1 MPSADASA
9 PDAFRLPR
17 NVKPSRY
24 RLTLQPDLETFT
36 FKGEQTVDIE
46 IVEPTSSV
54 ALNAAEL
61 EIGRAALRRPPFD
74 SPPEG
79 GIGGGNSPAQGG
91 NGGGLAALSISLDAD
106 AETVTLDFG
115 ETLAPGPAQLDLEFT
130 GVLNDRLVGFYRS
143 EYQAPNP
150 ETGESETRYL
160 ATTQFEATDARRAFP
175 CWDEPAQKA
184 VFDVTLVFADG
195 YQAVSNTPIVEEKI
209 LRSAQNDNGSGQN
222 DNGAVQSDVGPGL
235 KSVRFAE
242 TPVMS
247 TYLLAFVVGDLA
259 AVAADAADG
268 TRVGVWTTRGKENQ
282 AGFALDTSVKLLGY
296 FNEYFGI
303 PYPLPK
309 LDHIAIPDFAAGAM
323 ENWGCVTYRETA
335 LLVDPENSSAGTRQ
349 RVAEVVAHE
358 MAHMWF
364 GDLVTMEWW
373 DDLWLNE
380 SFASWM
386 GTKAVDWL
394 FPDWEMWT
402 QFVNMDTNRALSLD
416 GLKNSHPIEQE
427 VKNPAEVSQLFD
439 AISYSKGASVIRML
453 EQFLGPEVFRGGLYR
468 YLSGNEYGNART
480 QDLWAALEQESGQPV
495 TAIMDSWVMQMGY
508 PVLQVEAERSA
519 DDAQLSLSQE
529 RFVYDRPEI
538 AELDGDAP
546 PDIPDIEDAGE
557 IWRVPV
563 TVSAPGQVTASTVME
578 AREAQLTIPT
588 GDWYKVNADQTG
600 FYRVNYSGDDWRR
613 LAPAISSR
621 ELPATDRLG
630 IQNDAYALSRA
641 GLLPITQ
648 FLELAGSYSGETDA
662 SVWSDL
668 ASNLRDIE
676 QLIAAEPVRPAY
688 QKFGREL
695 FGPAARRA
703 GWTPRPGD
711 GHLDSLL
718 RSTVLGQAG
727 SYNDPETLAQA
738 TELFNSYLSDPEAV
752 HPDLR
757 GVVFSL
763 AAQAPTS
770 DSERRATFDR
780 LWELEGRATLQEEKI
795 RLLLSM
801 SRFQDAGLLRETL
814 ERALSP
820 RVRSQDTITV
830 VSGVA
835 ANPVGREPAWEFI
848 KDNWAEFDRRYGG
861 GGFGLMRLVS
871 VCSSFT
877 TEERR
882 ADVEGFFAEHPAP
895 AAERTIRQALER
907 IRLNIRWLEQ
917 NLPALN
923 AWFGV

>member
-1 MPSADASA
+1 MPSADAVV
-9 PDAFRLPR
+9 LPA
-17 NVKPSRY
+17 NVKPNKY
-24 RLTLQPDLETFT
+24 RLTLQPDLNTFT

-46 IVEPTSSV
+46 IVEPTARIV
-54 ALNAAEL
+54 LNAAEL
-61 EIGRAALRRPPFD
+61 EISGVTLRR
-74 SPPEG
+74 
-79 GIGGGNSPAQGG
+79 
-91 NGGGLAALSISLDAD
+91 NGSETSTHSVSLDAD
-106 AETVTLDFG
+106 TETVTLDFG
-115 ETLAPGPAQLDLEFT
+115 RTLSPGRGQLEMEFT
-130 GVLNDRLVGFYRS
+130 GILNDRLVGFYRS
-143 EYQAPNP
+143 EYQDA
-150 ETGESETRYL
+150 EGQTRHL

-184 VFDVTLVFADG
+184 VFDVTLIFDDA
-195 YQAVSNTPIVEEKI
+195 YQAVSNTPIVEE
-209 LRSAQNDNGSGQN
+209 SSPA
-222 DNGAVQSDVGPGL
+222 PGL
-235 KSVRFAE
+235 RSVRFGE
-242 TPVMS
+242 TPIMS
-247 TYLLAFVVGDLA
+247 TYLLAFVVGDL
-259 AVAADAADG
+259 VSVEADAADG
-268 TRVGVWTTRGKENQ
+268 TRVGIWTTRGKENQ

-323 ENWGCVTYRETA
+323 ENWGAVTYRETA

-394 FPDWEMWT
+394 FPEWEMWT

-439 AISYSKGASVIRML
+439 AISYSKGGSVIRML
-453 EQFLGPEVFRGGLYR
+453 ENFLGPEVFQGGLYR
-468 YLSGNEYGNART
+468 YLKGHEYGNART
-480 QDLWAALEQESGQPV
+480 QDLWEALEEESGLPV
-495 TAIMDSWVMQMGY
+495 TNIMDSWVKQTGY
-508 PVLQVEAERSA
+508 PVLQVQAARSE
-519 DDAQLSLSQE
+519 DEVQVSLSQE
-529 RFVYDRPEI
+529 RFVYDRLLGEEEPNPEV
-538 AELDGDAP
+538 
-546 PDIPDIEDAGE
+546 
-557 IWRVPV
+557 WQVPV
-563 TVSAPGQVTASTVME
+563 TVSAPGASSASMVME
-578 AREAQLTIPT
+578 AKEAAVSLPAASPAN
-588 GDWYKVNADQTG
+588 DWYKVNADQTG
-600 FYRVNYSGDDWRR
+600 FYRVNYTNEDWQR
-613 LAPAISSR
+613 LAPAIRSL

-648 FLELAGSYSGETDA
+648 FLELAGSYAGETDA

-676 QLIAAEPVRPAY
+676 QLIADEPVRPAY
-688 QKFGREL
+688 QRFGREL
-695 FGPAARRA
+695 FAPAARRA
-703 GWTPRPGD
+703 GWTPRPDD

-718 RSTVLGQAG
+718 RSTVLGQSG
-727 SYNDPETLAQA
+727 TYNDPETLAQA
-738 TELFNSYLSDPEAV
+738 TDLFQRYLSDPDAV

-763 AAQAPTS
+763 AAQAG
-770 DSERRATFDR
+770 DRATYDQ
-780 LWELEGRATLQEEKI
+780 LWELEERASLQEEKI
-795 RLLLSM
+795 RLLLAM
-801 SRFQDAGLLRETL
+801 SRFQDVNLLNDTL
-814 ERALSP
+814 ERSLSS

-830 VSGVA
+830 VAGVA
-835 ANPVGREPAWEFI
+835 ANPAGREPAWKFV
-848 KDNWAEFDRRYGG
+848 KSNWAEFDRRYGG

-871 VCSSFT
+871 IVNGFT
-877 TEERR
+877 TKEGM
-882 ADVEGFFAEHPAP
+882 ADVEKFFTDNPAP

-907 IRLNIRWLEQ
+907 MRLNIRWLEQ
-917 NLPALN
+917 NRPALN
-923 AWFGV
+923 AWFGL

>member
-1 MPSADASA
+1 MPSADAVV
-9 PDAFRLPR
+9 LPA
-17 NVKPSRY
+17 NVKPNKY
-24 RLTLQPDLETFT
+24 RLTLQPDLNTFT

-46 IVEPTSSV
+46 IVEPTARIV
-54 ALNAAEL
+54 LNAAEL
-61 EIGRAALRRPPFD
+61 EITGVTLRR
-74 SPPEG
+74 
-79 GIGGGNSPAQGG
+79 
-91 NGGGLAALSISLDAD
+91 NGSETSTHSVSLDGD
-106 AETVTLDFG
+106 TETVTLDFG
-115 ETLAPGPAQLDLEFT
+115 RTLSPGRAQLEMEFT
-130 GVLNDRLVGFYRS
+130 GILNDRLVGFYRS
-143 EYQAPNP
+143 EYQDA
-150 ETGESETRYL
+150 EGQTRHL

-184 VFDVTLVFADG
+184 VFDVTLIFDEA
-195 YQAVSNTPIVEEKI
+195 YQAVSNTPIVEE
-209 LRSAQNDNGSGQN
+209 SSPA
-222 DNGAVQSDVGPGL
+222 PGL
-235 KSVRFAE
+235 RSVRFGE
-242 TPVMS
+242 TPIMS
-247 TYLLAFVVGDLA
+247 TYLLAFVVGDL
-259 AVAADAADG
+259 VSVEADAADG
-268 TRVGVWTTRGKENQ
+268 TRVGIWTTRGKENQ

-323 ENWGCVTYRETA
+323 ENWGAVTYRETA

-394 FPDWEMWT
+394 FPEWEMWT

-439 AISYSKGASVIRML
+439 AISYSKGGSVIRML
-453 EQFLGPEVFRGGLYR
+453 ENFLGPEVFQGGLYR
-468 YLSGNEYGNART
+468 YLKGHEYGNART
-480 QDLWAALEQESGQPV
+480 QDLWAALEEESGLPV
-495 TAIMDSWVMQMGY
+495 TNIMDSWVKQTGY
-508 PVLQVEAERSA
+508 PVLQVQAARSE
-519 DDAQLSLSQE
+519 DEVQVSLSQE
-529 RFVYDRPEI
+529 RFVYDRLLGEEEPNPEV
-538 AELDGDAP
+538 
-546 PDIPDIEDAGE
+546 
-557 IWRVPV
+557 WQVPI
-563 TVSAPGQVTASTVME
+563 TVSAPGASSASMVME
-578 AREAQLTIPT
+578 AKEAAVSLPAASPAN
-588 GDWYKVNADQTG
+588 DWYKVNADQTG
-600 FYRVNYSGDDWRR
+600 FYRVNYTNEDWQR
-613 LAPAISSR
+613 LAPAIRSL

-676 QLIAAEPVRPAY
+676 QLIADEPVRPAY
-688 QKFGREL
+688 QRFGREL
-695 FGPAARRA
+695 FAPAARRA
-703 GWTPRPGD
+703 GWTPRPDD

-718 RSTVLGQAG
+718 RSTVLGQSG
-727 SYNDPETLAQA
+727 TYNDPETLAQA
-738 TELFNSYLSDPEAV
+738 TDLFQRYLSDPDAV

-763 AAQAPTS
+763 AAQAG
-770 DSERRATFDR
+770 DRATYDQ
-780 LWELEGRATLQEEKI
+780 LWGLEERASLQEEKI
-795 RLLLSM
+795 RLLLAM
-801 SRFQDAGLLRETL
+801 SRFQDANLLNDTL
-814 ERALSP
+814 ERSLSS

-830 VSGVA
+830 VAGVA
-835 ANPVGREPAWEFI
+835 ANPAGREPAWEFV
-848 KDNWAEFDRRYGG
+848 KSNWAEFDRRYGG

-871 VCSSFT
+871 IVNSFT
-877 TEERR
+877 TEEGM
-882 ADVEGFFAEHPAP
+882 ADVEKFFSDNPAP

-907 IRLNIRWLEQ
+907 MRLNIRWLEQ
-917 NLPALN
+917 NRPALN
-923 AWFGV
+923 AWFGL

>member
-1 MPSADASA
+1 MPSAEAVV
-9 PDAFRLPR
+9 LPS
-17 NVKPSRY
+17 NVKPSKY
-24 RLTLQPDLETFT
+24 RMTLHPDLETFT
-36 FKGEQTVDIE
+36 FQGEQTVDIE
-46 IVEPTSSV
+46 IVVPTARIS
-54 ALNAAEL
+54 LNAAEL
-61 EIGRAALRRPPFD
+61 EISGATLRR
-74 SPPEG
+74 
-79 GIGGGNSPAQGG
+79 
-91 NGGGLAALSISLDAD
+91 NGRTIPVRSISRDAD
-106 AETVTLDFG
+106 TETAILDFG
-115 ETLAPGPAQLDLEFT
+115 ETLSQGQAQLDMQFT
-130 GVLNDRLVGFYRS
+130 GILNDRLVGFYRS
-143 EYQAPNP
+143 EYQDA
-150 ETGESETRYL
+150 EGRTRYL

-195 YQAVSNTPIVEEKI
+195 YEAVSNTPIVEEK
-209 LRSAQNDNGSGQN
+209 SPT
-222 DNGAVQSDVGPGL
+222 PGK
-235 KSVRFAE
+235 KSVRFGE

-247 TYLLAFVVGDLA
+247 TYLLVFVVGDL
-259 AVAADAADG
+259 VSVEADADG
-268 TRVGVWTTRGKENQ
+268 TKVGVWTTRGKENQ

-402 QFVNMDTNRALSLD
+402 QFVNMDTNRAFSLD

-439 AISYSKGASVIRML
+439 AISYSKGGSVLRML
-453 EQFLGPEVFRGGLYR
+453 ENFLGAEVFRGGLYR
-468 YLSGNEYGNART
+468 YLKAHEYANART
-480 QDLWAALEQESGQPV
+480 QDLWAALEEESGLPV
-495 TAIMDSWVMQMGY
+495 TTIMDSWVKQTGY
-508 PVLQVEAERSA
+508 PVLEVEADRRA
-519 DDAQLSLSQE
+519 NDVQISLTQE
-529 RFVYDRPEI
+529 RFVYDSLLGGEEPNPEV
-538 AELDGDAP
+538 
-546 PDIPDIEDAGE
+546 
-557 IWRVPV
+557 WQVPV
-563 TVSAPGQVTASTVME
+563 TVSSPRSVSASTVME
-578 AREAQLTIPT
+578 SREAVVTLPAAISSD
-588 GDWYKVNADQTG
+588 DWYKVNADQTG
-600 FYRVNYSGDDWRR
+600 FYRVNYSADDWQR
-613 LAPAISSR
+613 LSPAISAR
-621 ELPATDRLG
+621 EFPATDRLG

-676 QLIAAEPVRPAY
+676 QLIAGEPVHPAY
-688 QKFGREL
+688 QRFGREL

-703 GWTPRPGD
+703 GWTPRPED

-718 RSTVLGQAG
+718 RSTVLGQSG
-727 SYNDPETLAQA
+727 SYNDTDTLGQA
-738 TELFNSYLSDPEAV
+738 SDLFLQYLENPDAV

-763 AAQAPTS
+763 AAQAG
-770 DSERRATFDR
+770 DR
-780 LWELEGRATLQEEKI
+780 TTYNQLWELEERTGLQEEKI
-795 RLLLSM
+795 RLLLAM
-801 SRFQDAGLLRETL
+801 SRFQDPELLNETL
-814 ERALSP
+814 ERALSA

-830 VSGVA
+830 VGGVA
-835 ANPVGREPAWEFI
+835 ANPKGRQPAWDFL
-848 KDNWAEFDRRYGG
+848 KSNWDEFDRRYGG

-871 VCSSFT
+871 ICSNFNT
-877 TEERR
+877 DEQRT
-882 ADVEGFFAEHPAP
+882 DVENFFAENPAP

-907 IRLNIRWLEQ
+907 VSLNIRWLEQ
-917 NLPALN
+917 NRPALN
-923 AWFGV
+923 AWFGG